1 MTFPNRL
8 LEEATL
14 HLEELID
21 AAVRG
26 EEVIITAPDT
36 TGERTVKLV
45 AETTEEA
52 VSRLPRFG
60 SAKGLIH
67 MREDFDDPLP
77 DFDEYQ

>member
-1 MTFPNRL
+1 MIRTTL
-8 LEEATL
+8 DEATL
-14 HLEELID
+14 HLKELID

-26 EEVIITAPDT
+26 EEVVITAPDA
-36 TGERTVKLV
+36 TGERTVKLI
-45 AETTEEA
+45 AETLEQPEP
-52 VSRLPRFG
+52 RRPRFG

>member
-1 MTFPNRL
+1 MIKTTL
-8 LEEATL
+8 DEATL
-14 HLEELID
+14 HLKELID

-26 EEVIITAPDT
+26 EEVIITASDT
-36 TGERTVKLV
+36 TGERTVKLI
-45 AETTEEA
+45 ADA
-52 VSRLPRFG
+52 SREPEPRRPRFG

>member
-1 MTFPNRL
+1 MIRTTL
-8 LEEATL
+8 DEAAL
-14 HLEELID
+14 NLRALID

-36 TGERTVKLV
+36 AGEQVVRLV
-45 AETTEEA
+45 AEAATQPEG
-52 VSRLPRFG
+52 RRPRFG

-67 MREDFDDPLP
+67 LRDDFDDPLP

>member
-1 MTFPNRL
+1 MIRTT
-8 LEEATL
+8 LEEASL

-36 TGERTVKLV
+36 AAGEKVVRLV
-45 AETTEEA
+45 PNTEDVA
-52 VSRLPRFG
+52 PRRKAG

-67 MREDFDDPLP
+67 MRDDFEDPLP